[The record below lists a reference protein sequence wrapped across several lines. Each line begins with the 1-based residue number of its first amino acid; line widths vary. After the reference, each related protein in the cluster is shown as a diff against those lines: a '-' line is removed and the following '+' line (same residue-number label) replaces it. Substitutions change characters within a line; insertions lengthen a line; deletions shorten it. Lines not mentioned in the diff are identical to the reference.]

1 MNIIE
6 VWIFFVV
13 HDMGIKF
20 FSVLT
25 VVEINRIINKI
36 TQFTGGFD
44 YLYNFLFVLVAE
56 ENFLLFSFLLQ
67 RKINFIILALCFK
80 QLCNFYFII

>member
-1 MNIIE
+1 
-6 VWIFFVV
+6 
-13 HDMGIKF
+13 MGINF

-36 TQFTGGFD
+36 TQFTESFG
-44 YLYNFLFVLVAE
+44 YLYNFLFVIVAE
-56 ENFLLFSFLLQ
+56 ENLLLFSFLPQ